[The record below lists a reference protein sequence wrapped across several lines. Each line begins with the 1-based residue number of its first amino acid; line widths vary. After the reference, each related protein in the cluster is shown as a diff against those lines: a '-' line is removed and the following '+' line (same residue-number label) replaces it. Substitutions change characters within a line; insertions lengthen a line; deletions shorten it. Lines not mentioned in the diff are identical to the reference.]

1 MNSLTSERSK
11 IPPQKCKEV
20 SLDGCRLIGRGL
32 KGEVYRYDD
41 ELIIKIYNSSY
52 SYGDVEREAALCRR
66 AFVLGVP
73 TAISFG
79 VVSVGDR
86 YGAMYELVDAETLS
100 ALIAANPS
108 RISYYAKEMADLA
121 HTVHGTVAEDKDD
134 FPEVKD
140 RFREYIINGLQRTHS
155 DLAGR
160 CMKLLDDMP
169 QTKHLIHGDFHTSNV
184 FLHGSETLLIDMDR
198 LSVGDPV
205 FELGDMYL
213 YFVSGGRNN
222 PDGPD
227 PYLGISYAVCREF
240 FELFMKHYLKQYFK
254 TEDETRIGEAMDKAK
269 LLADLRLINRYW
281 KAGELTEE
289 SSLEVDDL
297 TDEIKML
304 LDRIKCLSIV
314 S

>member
-1 MNSLTSERSK
+1 MNPLSSERYK
-11 IPPQKCKEV
+11 THPEKCKEV
-20 SLDGCRLIGRGL
+20 FLDGCRLLGRGL

-66 AFVLGVP
+66 AFALGVP

-121 HTVHGTVAEDKDD
+121 NTVHGTVAEDKDD

-140 RFREYIINGLQRTHS
+140 RFREYIINGLKRTDS

-198 LSVGDPV
+198 LAVGDPV

-213 YFVSGGRNN
+213 YFVSGGSKD
-222 PDGPD
+222 PGGLD
-227 PYLGISYAVCREF
+227 PYLGISYAACREF
-240 FELFMKHYLKQYFK
+240 FGLFLKYYLK
-254 TEDETRIGEAMDKAK
+254 TEDATRIREVNDKAM
-269 LLADLRLINRYW
+269 LMADIRLINRYW
-281 KAGELTEE
+281 KPGALTEE
-289 SSLEVDDL
+289 TGMKVDNL
-297 TDEIKML
+297 TNEIKRL
-304 LDRIKCLSIV
+304 LDRIKCLNIMS
-314 S
+314 

>member
-1 MNSLTSERSK
+1 MSERSK

-121 HTVHGTVAEDKDD
+121 NTVHGTVAEDKDD

-140 RFREYIINGLQRTHS
+140 RFREYIINGLKRTDS
-155 DLAGR
+155 NLAGR

-198 LSVGDPV
+198 LAVGDPV

-213 YFVSGGRNN
+213 YFVSGGSKD
-222 PDGPD
+222 PGGLD
-227 PYLGISYAVCREF
+227 PYLGISYAACREF
-240 FELFMKHYLKQYFK
+240 FGLFLKYYLK
-254 TEDETRIGEAMDKAK
+254 TEDAARIREVNDKAM
-269 LLADLRLINRYW
+269 LMADIRLINRYW
-281 KAGELTEE
+281 KPGALTEE
-289 SSLEVDDL
+289 TGMKVDYL
-297 TDEIKML
+297 TNEIKRL
-304 LDRIKCLSIV
+304 LDRIKCLNIMS
-314 S
+314 